1 MGHKGKNLA
10 GCDYNSSQFLLVSSM
25 AVCSDANERDAVCLR
40 LVNSRETWPFSSCG
54 HAVARRL
61 MFKEKGGA
69 ALGREAF
76 YRDAARL
83 KVECCGIWPTKKP
96 RPKKRESYCTK
107 YTTIDKDMTEKR
119 S

>member
-1 MGHKGKNLA
+1 MYDKVKKKISH
-10 GCDYNSSQFLLVSSM
+10 CDYHLSQLLLVFSM

-40 LVNSRETWPFSSCG
+40 LVNSTETWPFSSCG
-54 HAVARRL
+54 HAVAQRL

-83 KVECCGIWPTKKP
+83 KVECGGIWNAPHQRKTG
-96 RPKKRESYCTK
+96 
-107 YTTIDKDMTEKR
+107 
-119 S
+119 